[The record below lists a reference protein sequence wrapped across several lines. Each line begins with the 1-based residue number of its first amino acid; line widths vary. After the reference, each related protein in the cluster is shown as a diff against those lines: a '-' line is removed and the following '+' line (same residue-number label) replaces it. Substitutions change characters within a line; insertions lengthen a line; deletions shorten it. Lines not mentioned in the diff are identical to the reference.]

1 MTIEVLGM
9 GAVAMDIVLSC
20 AQLPQEDGYA
30 VISKESAMPGG
41 SCANVLTA
49 LAGLGTKSGL
59 IACLGDDAHGQALM
73 ADLQTHGVATRYVSV
88 KKGGVSMHTYVAVAT
103 NGAKTIFCHMGDSL
117 LSLAEEDVHGE
128 MLRGVKFF
136 YTGMQ
141 PAKPALKLVR
151 LCRGKQIPV
160 ICNLQVE
167 PDFLDR
173 CGVCRSLVEEML
185 SSCGLLITFRHG
197 LIRHAGQRDINAAA
211 RSVYKRYR
219 PDMGLI
225 VTLGKEGALWLD
237 RENSLRV
244 PAYPVDATDTTGAG
258 DAFIAGIIHA
268 GFFEGFDRK
277 VAMKFANACA
287 AMKCTQPGPR
297 LKASRSDIVNF
308 MRQHGTE

>member
-1 MTIEVLGM
+1 MTIEVIGM
-9 GAVAMDIVLSC
+9 GAVAMDIVLRCS
-20 AQLPQEDGYA
+20 QLPQEDGYA
-30 VISKESAMPGG
+30 VISTESAVPGG

-73 ADLQTHGVATRYVSV
+73 ADLQTHGVATRYVCV
-88 KKGGVSMHTYVAVAT
+88 KKDGDSMHTYVAVSKS
-103 NGAKTIFCHMGDSL
+103 GAKTILCHMGNSL
-117 LSLAEEDVHGE
+117 LSLAEKDMHGK
-128 MLRGVKFF
+128 MLRGVKAF

-141 PAKPALKLVR
+141 PAKPALKLMR
-151 LCRGKQIPV
+151 LCREEQIPV

-167 PDFLDR
+167 PDFLDL
-173 CGVCRSLVEEML
+173 CGVCRPLVEEML
-185 SSCGLLITFRHG
+185 SLCGLLITFRHG
-197 LIRHAGQRDINAAA
+197 LIRHTGQKDINAAA
-211 RSVYKRYR
+211 RSLYERYR
-219 PDMGLI
+219 PAMGLI

-237 RENSLRV
+237 RESSLLV

-268 GFFEGFDRK
+268 GFSESFDRK

-297 LKASRSDIVNF
+297 LKASRSDIVKF
-308 MRQHGTE
+308 MRQNGTG